1 MNKIIP
7 IFFLLLISTYKVHA
21 QDIMELIRFDSATLT
36 KIDGE
41 PVQKL
46 IKARM
51 RMKNVTMICD
61 SAFRYLDRD
70 EIRAFGNIQ
79 IDTENENI
87 WADTLIYFNNDDLS
101 LLRGR
106 VIIYQDSTT
115 LFGKQVDYNFETK
128 VAYFPLGIR
137 LEDTEGTLIAS
148 TGTYFQNQD
157 SAIFKFNV
165 QLKDSTQYAE
175 SDSLFI
181 NRKRNYVE
189 MFSNVFV
196 SDSVNKLTITGEYLE
211 ADSTGRRL
219 TRDNA
224 YLMNIESDSL
234 NNDTTHIF
242 ADQILLLE
250 HDSTS
255 TIEGIGKVKIWTSKF
270 SSLSDTLFYDSDTE
284 IFSLNGN
291 PKSWNKQTQLSG
303 TSIIV
308 ELDSSKIK
316 KLSSFPNAFSV
327 QQDTI
332 TKRLNQLKGDTLFAY
347 FDENDISKIDLF
359 PNTQILYHTKN
370 QDNQPDGA
378 MEYTSPTTTLFFEN
392 GELIQ
397 AKMGQNEGLFLPEY
411 NDLVNR
417 TLDGFNWNPELR
429 PQKPSSIPIPRFA
442 PIPIKRPFKLPS
454 RFVQFAENSKIVK
467 PTKE

>member
-1 MNKIIP
+1 MTI
-7 IFFLLLISTYKVHA
+7 
-21 QDIMELIRFDSATLT
+21 
-36 KIDGE
+36 
-41 PVQKL
+41 
-46 IKARM
+46 
-51 RMKNVTMICD
+51 
-61 SAFRYLDRD
+61 
-70 EIRAFGNIQ
+70 GN
-79 IDTENENI
+79 
-87 WADTLIYFNNDDLS
+87 
-101 LLRGR
+101 
-106 VIIYQDSTT
+106 
-115 LFGKQVDYNFETK
+115 
-128 VAYFPLGIR
+128 
-137 LEDTEGTLIAS
+137 
-148 TGTYFQNQD
+148 
-157 SAIFKFNV
+157 
-165 QLKDSTQYAE
+165 
-175 SDSLFI
+175 
-181 NRKRNYVE
+181 
-189 MFSNVFV
+189 
-196 SDSVNKLTITGEYLE
+196 
-211 ADSTGRRL
+211 
-219 TRDNA
+219 
-224 YLMNIESDSL
+224 
-234 NNDTTHIF
+234 IF

-316 KLSSFPNAFSV
+316 KLSSFPNAFAV

-454 RFVQFAENSKIVK
+454 RFVQFAENSKIIK